1 MSDKIMD
8 ASFREA
14 TDIYTYNYL
23 QYKMTGNPAYKTAY
37 ENAKSWM
44 DTYVAQ
50 KEKDIQQDSEYIKGF
65 VKEYAQTNPE
75 MVTLQSHMKRINKE
89 GPAIQDRYI
98 TEQALKSTPPPLD
111 MTPYYVKA
119 GVVAALT
126 GVLVVLSF
134 F

>member
-1 MSDKIMD
+1 MD

-14 TDIYTYNYL
+14 TDIYKYNYL
-23 QYKMTGNPAYKTAY
+23 QYKLTGNAAYKVAY

-44 DTYVAQ
+44 DNYVTQ
-50 KEKDIQQDSEYIKGF
+50 KQTGVQQDNEYIKGF
-65 VKEYAQTNPE
+65 VKEYAQTNPD
-75 MVTLQSHMKRINKE
+75 MVTLQSKMKVINKE

-98 TEQALKSTPPPLD
+98 TEQALKSVPRPVD
-111 MTPYYVKA
+111 MTPVYVKT
-119 GVVAALT
+119 GIVAALT